1 MKQRKVIGLF
11 LLILGVAVC
20 AAGLGIHILYLHGKY
35 QGFLEHGYFDSF
47 LHYYWA
53 VGKANLVVS
62 VLMGTVPAGIGIYF
76 LRRK

>member
-1 MKQRKVIGLF
+1 MKQQKAIGRF
-11 LLILGVAVC
+11 LLLLGVAVC
-20 AAGLGIHILYLHGKY
+20 AVSLGIHILYLHGRY

-47 LHYYWA
+47 LRYYWA

-62 VLMGTVPAGIGIYF
+62 VLIGTVPAGIGIYF